1 MRILYAIK
9 NMEICINSVG
19 ARIEHFKIDDV
30 DAIDDLKIC
39 IPNYGVDKTFRY
51 PEDGL
56 FVNEE
61 YDVVSKSE
69 DMCVLRC
76 VREGIESFVVYQF
89 TNDSVGVNV
98 NVINDSD
105 RTIKMNPAVVIDWKN
120 NLNNQNI
127 VSEIS
132 GYKLESTSDFVD
144 GKSSYYV
151 SNLNKDSVGSKFALK
166 SGEKCSISAKIR
178 IVSWFIAI
186 VRYEFL
192 RYFMI

>member
-19 ARIEHFKIDDV
+19 ARIEHFKIEDMDV
-30 DAIDDLKIC
+30 IDDLKIC

-76 VREGIESFVVYQF
+76 VIEGIESFVVYQF
-89 TNDSVGVNV
+89 TDDIVGVNV
-98 NVINDSD
+98 NVINNSD
-105 RTIKMNPAVVIDWKN
+105 CTIKMNPAVVIGWKN

-144 GKSSYYV
+144 GNCSYYV
-151 SNLNKDSVGSKFALK
+151 SNLNEDSVGSKFALK

-178 IVSWFIAI
+178 IVS
-186 VRYEFL
+186 
-192 RYFMI
+192 

>member
-1 MRILYAIK
+1 MRIFYAIK

-19 ARIEHFKIDDV
+19 AGIEYFRINGA

-51 PEDGL
+51 PTDGL

-69 DMCVLRC
+69 DMCVLRL

-89 TNDSVGVNV
+89 TEDFVNV
-98 NVINDSD
+98 NVNVVNDSD
-105 RTIKMNPAVVIDWKN
+105 CTIKMNPAVVIGWKN
-120 NLNNQNI
+120 NLESTNI

-132 GYKLESTSDFVD
+132 GYKLESTSDFVE
-144 GKSSYYV
+144 GKSSYYF
-151 SNLNKDSVGSKFALK
+151 SNFNEKSNHTKFALK

-178 IVSWFIAI
+178 MVS
-186 VRYEFL
+186 
-192 RYFMI
+192 

>member
-1 MRILYAIK
+1 MKILYAIK

-19 ARIEHFKIDDV
+19 ARIEYFRIDDENI
-30 DAIDDLKIC
+30 IDDLKIC

-51 PEDGL
+51 PTDGL

-76 VREGIESFVVYQF
+76 VSDGIESFVVYQLTQDF
-89 TNDSVGVNV
+89 VSVNV
-98 NVINDSD
+98 NVINNSNH
-105 RTIKMNPAVVIDWKN
+105 TIKMNPAVVIDWKN
-120 NLNNQNI
+120 DLEDTNI

-132 GYKLESTSDFVD
+132 GCKLESVSDFVE

-151 SNLNKDSVGSKFALK
+151 ADLSGESHHKKFGLK
-166 SGEKCSISAKIR
+166 CGEKCSISSKIR
-178 IVSWFIAI
+178 IVS
-186 VRYEFL
+186 
-192 RYFMI
+192 

>member
-1 MRILYAIK
+1 MRIFYAIK

-19 ARIEHFKIDDV
+19 AGIEYFRINGA

-51 PEDGL
+51 PTDGL
-56 FVNEE
+56 FVDEE

-76 VREGIESFVVYQF
+76 VSEGIESFVVYQF
-89 TNDSVGVNV
+89 TNDSVSVNV
-98 NVINDSD
+98 NVINNSD
-105 RTIKMNPAVVIDWKN
+105 HTIKMNPAVVIDWKN
-120 NLNNQNI
+120 NLESQNI

-144 GKSSYYV
+144 GNCSYYV
-151 SNLNKDSVGSKFALK
+151 SNLNRDLVGPKFGLK

-178 IVSWFIAI
+178 IVS
-186 VRYEFL
+186 
-192 RYFMI
+192 

>member
-30 DAIDDLKIC
+30 DVIDDLKIC

-76 VREGIESFVVYQF
+76 VSEGIESFVVYQF

-98 NVINDSD
+98 NVINNSD

-144 GKSSYYV
+144 GNCSYYV
-151 SNLNKDSVGSKFALK
+151 SNLNKDSVGSKFVLK

-178 IVSWFIAI
+178 IVSWFIAT
-186 VRYEFL
+186 VGYKFL

>member
-19 ARIEHFKIDDV
+19 ARIEYFKIDGV

-51 PEDGL
+51 PTDGL

-69 DMCVLRC
+69 DMCVLRL
-76 VREGIESFVVYQF
+76 VRDGIESFVVYQLTEDF
-89 TNDSVGVNV
+89 VSVNV
-98 NVINDSD
+98 NVINNSND
-105 RTIKMNPAVVIDWKN
+105 TIKMNPAVVIDWKN
-120 NLNNQNI
+120 DLESTNI

-132 GYKLESTSDFVD
+132 GCKLESVSDFVD

-151 SNLNKDSVGSKFALK
+151 ADLNGESHHKKFGLK

-178 IVSWFIAI
+178 MVS
-186 VRYEFL
+186 
-192 RYFMI
+192 

>member
-1 MRILYAIK
+1 MRIFYAIK

-19 ARIEHFKIDDV
+19 AGIEYFRINGA

-51 PEDGL
+51 PTDGL

-69 DMCVLRC
+69 DMCVLRL

-89 TNDSVGVNV
+89 TQDFVNV
-98 NVINDSD
+98 NVNVVNDSD
-105 RTIKMNPAVVIDWKN
+105 CTIKMNPAVVIGWKN
-120 NLNNQNI
+120 NVESTNI
-127 VSEIS
+127 MSEIS
-132 GYKLESTSDFVD
+132 GYKLESTSSFVE

-151 SNLNKDSVGSKFALK
+151 SNLNEKSNHTKFGLK
-166 SGEKCSISAKIR
+166 SSEKCSISAKIR
-178 IVSWFIAI
+178 IVS
-186 VRYEFL
+186 
-192 RYFMI
+192 

>member
-30 DAIDDLKIC
+30 DMIDDLKIC

-76 VREGIESFVVYQF
+76 VSEEIESFVVYQF
-89 TNDSVGVNV
+89 TDDSVGVNV
-98 NVINDSD
+98 NVINNSD
-105 RTIKMNPAVVIDWKN
+105 CTIKMNPAVVIDWKN
-120 NLNNQNI
+120 NLDNQNI

-144 GKSSYYV
+144 GSCSYYV

-178 IVSWFIAI
+178 IVS
-186 VRYEFL
+186 
-192 RYFMI
+192 

>member
-30 DAIDDLKIC
+30 DMIDDLKIC

-51 PEDGL
+51 PTDGL
-56 FVNEE
+56 FANEE

-69 DMCVLRC
+69 DMCVLRL

-89 TNDSVGVNV
+89 TDDSVGVNV
-98 NVINDSD
+98 NVINNSD

-120 NLNNQNI
+120 NLEGQNI

-144 GKSSYYV
+144 GNCSYYV
-151 SNLNKDSVGSKFALK
+151 SNMNRDSVGSKFALK

-178 IVSWFIAI
+178 IVS
-186 VRYEFL
+186 
-192 RYFMI
+192 

>member
-30 DAIDDLKIC
+30 NMIDDLKIC

-51 PEDGL
+51 PTDGL
-56 FVNEE
+56 FVDEE

-76 VREGIESFVVYQF
+76 VSEGIESFVVYQF
-89 TNDSVGVNV
+89 TNDSVSVNV
-98 NVINDSD
+98 NVINNSD
-105 RTIKMNPAVVIDWKN
+105 HTIKMNPAVVIDWKN
-120 NLNNQNI
+120 NLESQNI

-132 GYKLESTSDFVD
+132 GYKLESTSDFVN
-144 GKSSYYV
+144 GNCSYYV
-151 SNLNKDSVGSKFALK
+151 SNLNRDSVGSKFALK

-178 IVSWFIAI
+178 IVS
-186 VRYEFL
+186 
-192 RYFMI
+192 

>member
-19 ARIEHFKIDDV
+19 ARIEYFKIDGV

-51 PEDGL
+51 PTDGL

-69 DMCVLRC
+69 DMCVLRL
-76 VREGIESFVVYQF
+76 VREGIESFVVYQLTQDF
-89 TNDSVGVNV
+89 VSVNV
-98 NVINDSD
+98 NVINNSD
-105 RTIKMNPAVVIDWKN
+105 HTIKMNPAVVIDWKN
-120 NLNNQNI
+120 NLEGQNI

-132 GYKLESTSDFVD
+132 GCKLESVSGFVE
-144 GKSSYYV
+144 GKYSFYVADLNESSV
-151 SNLNKDSVGSKFALK
+151 HSKFGLK
-166 SGEKCSISAKIR
+166 CGEKCSISAKIR
-178 IVSWFIAI
+178 IVS
-186 VRYEFL
+186 
-192 RYFMI
+192 

>member
-1 MRILYAIK
+1 MRIFYAIK

-19 ARIEHFKIDDV
+19 ARIEQFKIDDV
-30 DAIDDLKIC
+30 NMIDDLKIC

-51 PEDGL
+51 PTDGL
-56 FVNEE
+56 FVDEE

-76 VREGIESFVVYQF
+76 VSEGIESFVVYQLTPDF
-89 TNDSVGVNV
+89 VSVNV
-98 NVINDSD
+98 NVINNSNH
-105 RTIKMNPAVVIDWKN
+105 TIKMNPAVVIDWKN
-120 NLNNQNI
+120 DLEDSNI
-127 VSEIS
+127 LSEIS

-144 GKSSYYV
+144 GNCSYYV
-151 SNLNKDSVGSKFALK
+151 SNLNEKSNHSKFGLK

-186 VRYEFL
+186 VGYKFL
-192 RYFMI
+192 CYFMI

>member
-1 MRILYAIK
+1 MRIFYAIK

-19 ARIEHFKIDDV
+19 AGIEYFRINGA

-51 PEDGL
+51 PTDGL
-56 FVNEE
+56 FVDEE

-76 VREGIESFVVYQF
+76 VSEGIESFVVYQF

-98 NVINDSD
+98 NVINNSD
-105 RTIKMNPAVVIDWKN
+105 HTIKMNPAVVIDWKN
-120 NLNNQNI
+120 NLESTNI

-144 GKSSYYV
+144 GNCSYYV
-151 SNLNKDSVGSKFALK
+151 SNLNMDSVGSKFALK

-178 IVSWFIAI
+178 IVSWFIAT
-186 VRYEFL
+186 VGYKFL
-192 RYFMI
+192 CYFMI